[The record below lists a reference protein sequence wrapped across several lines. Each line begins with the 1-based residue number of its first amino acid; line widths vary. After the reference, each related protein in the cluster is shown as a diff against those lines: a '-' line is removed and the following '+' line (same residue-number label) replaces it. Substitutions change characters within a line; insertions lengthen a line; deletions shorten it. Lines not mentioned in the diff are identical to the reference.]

1 MFCNSCKL
9 QSLTKKFWAMLC
21 NFLSGYLSW
30 AIITNALVSF
40 SLRYLKCQ
48 NAKNEPSLR
57 YKHFLISHH
66 SFYLCSFLM
75 TVTGILITFNGLE
88 IFFNKGRA
96 KLCRSSPTIFMIR
109 PSDVYKNQIEK
120 EFFVKG
126 EKREQSCKLSKVNYF
141 STTFLHEHNASWVT
155 NFWQHFSYFNS
166 HICYFDDLFL

>member
-1 MFCNSCKL
+1 
-9 QSLTKKFWAMLC
+9 
-21 NFLSGYLSW
+21 
-30 AIITNALVSF
+30 
-40 SLRYLKCQ
+40 
-48 NAKNEPSLR
+48 
-57 YKHFLISHH
+57 
-66 SFYLCSFLM
+66 M

-141 STTFLHEHNASWVT
+141 STTFLHEHNAS
-155 NFWQHFSYFNS
+155 
-166 HICYFDDLFL
+166 